1 MLINISN
8 HSLSEWDDNQARNAK
23 HLFCSITDIEFP
35 IVDPEGDEAYIKNLC
50 EKYADLIRRKLSLSK
65 DAGNAV
71 HVMGEFTFAFKLVA
85 LLKSEGIKCVAS
97 TSKRNSVLTDE
108 GKLSSFNFVRFREY

>member
-8 HSLSEWDDNQARNAK
+8 HSLSEWDENQVRTAK
-23 HLFCSITDIEFP
+23 QFFGSISDIEFP
-35 IVDPEGDEAYIKNLC
+35 IVDPEGDENYIKNLC

-65 DAGNAV
+65 DISNAV
-71 HVMGEFTFAFKLVA
+71 HVMGEFTFAFNLVSA
-85 LLKSEGIKCVAS
+85 LKKEGVKCIAS
-97 TSKRNSVLTDE
+97 TSKRDSVLTSE